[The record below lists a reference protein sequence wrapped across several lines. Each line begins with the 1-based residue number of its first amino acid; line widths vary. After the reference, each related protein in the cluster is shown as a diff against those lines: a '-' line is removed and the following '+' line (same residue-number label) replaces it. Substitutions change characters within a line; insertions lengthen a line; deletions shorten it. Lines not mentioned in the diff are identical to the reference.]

1 MLFVLS
7 FSLAILLRSLTHDV
21 GLLLLMM
28 VCSLLFTN
36 TKTIRVTLLL
46 SIVIGVSTVS
56 LYDRRIAGSWSDLRD
71 QYAWRNTTQYR
82 DLAMTFQIISHDR
95 PNRYTIRSMSWDS
108 DRLDLLLYT
117 TQDLQLGDIFLS
129 DTRVQWRSY
138 RPSLTYFDYRSWWW
152 YVVGLFGR
160 QWWQVMDNTSFDF
173 DKWLYMQGIDWVLY
187 DTNIYVI
194 DHQSLGII
202 DNTRQWFLNKIVQKY
217 WWQEVVVWLIG
228 GLTVGDRSHIDSDRY
243 QQFIDSG
250 LVHLIAVSGG
260 NVAIIVLF
268 VGLLLFRVPFYIRQV
283 LLMLTIV
290 CYAMIVWDDSSI
302 IRAAVMW
309 LLTIIVLFPGR
320 QLSIWR
326 SLAYARVSMLL
337 WNPYYLLYDL
347 GFLLSF
353 SALIGI
359 IWIEH
364 KVKSMKYKGESD
376 KYIHHHTR
384 ESLLTRWGEYAYRM
398 YVLPT
403 FGAMLGVTPILLR
416 SMSQI
421 NLLSILA
428 NIFVVPFIPLMTI
441 AWFILPFVYSWTR
454 IDKLYVSMIDLLI
467 SISAWTSQYGVY
479 LVISSVWKNIFLLG
493 CLIWWIRE
501 IWKIVTSRKWKV

>member
-1 MLFVLS
+1 
-7 FSLAILLRSLTHDV
+7 
-21 GLLLLMM
+21 
-28 VCSLLFTN
+28 
-36 TKTIRVTLLL
+36 
-46 SIVIGVSTVS
+46 
-56 LYDRRIAGSWSDLRD
+56 
-71 QYAWRNTTQYR
+71 
-82 DLAMTFQIISHDR
+82 
-95 PNRYTIRSMSWDS
+95 MSWDS

-117 TQDLQLGDIFLS
+117 TQALQPGDIFLS

-138 RPSLTYFDYRSWWW
+138 RPSLTYFDYRSWFW
-152 YVVGLFGR
+152 YMVGLFGR
-160 QWWQVMDNTSFDF
+160 QWWQVMDNTNFDF

-194 DHQSLGII
+194 DHKSLGMI

-260 NVAIIVLF
+260 NIAIIVLF

-283 LLMLTIV
+283 LLMLTII

-326 SLAYARVSMLL
+326 SLAYARVGMLL

-347 GFLLSF
+347 WFLLSF
-353 SALIGI
+353 FALAGI

-364 KVKSMKYKGESD
+364 VVQKRKSSNILWNDPKK
-376 KYIHHHTR
+376 
-384 ESLLTRWGEYAYRM
+384 SLLTRWGEYAYRM

-403 FGAMLGVTPILLR
+403 LGAMLGVTPILLR

-428 NIFVVPFIPLMTI
+428 NIFVVPFIPLITI
-441 AWFILPFVYSWTR
+441 AWFILPFVYSWTWLDGLYLTI
-454 IDKLYVSMIDLLI
+454 IDILI
-467 SISAWTSQYGVY
+467 SISALTSQYGVY
-479 LVISSVWKNIFLLG
+479 LVISPVWKNIFLLG

-501 IWKIVTSRKWKV
+501 IRKIVTSKKYKVTSEK